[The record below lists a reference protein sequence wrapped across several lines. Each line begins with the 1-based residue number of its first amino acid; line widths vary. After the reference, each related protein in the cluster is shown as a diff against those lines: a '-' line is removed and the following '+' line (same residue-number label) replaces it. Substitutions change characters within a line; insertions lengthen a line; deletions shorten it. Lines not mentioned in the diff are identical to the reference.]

1 MKKIIYIFICI
12 ITSYVNAQVY
22 IGTNNVLANEST
34 LLFFEGNTTSDLT
47 NDVTTTNSKGI
58 ILPAVAT
65 TPTYNVVTPTTNNP
79 NNGTFI
85 FDRTSKMIK
94 MFENGYWKN
103 ISNSVGS
110 DLKLYDNS
118 SAELGKGVIIG
129 EQTTNAKGV
138 LVLEST
144 SKSLILP
151 QIQNPHI
158 TVKSPYAGM
167 ICYDT
172 VSNTFASFDGV
183 SWNYWR

>member
-1 MKKIIYIFICI
+1 
-12 ITSYVNAQVY
+12 
-22 IGTNNVLANEST
+22 
-34 LLFFEGNTTSDLT
+34 
-47 NDVTTTNSKGI
+47 
-58 ILPAVAT
+58 
-65 TPTYNVVTPTTNNP
+65 
-79 NNGTFI
+79 
-85 FDRTSKMIK
+85 MIK

>member
-1 MKKIIYIFICI
+1 MKKILYFFISVIASC
-12 ITSYVNAQVY
+12 VNAQVY
-22 IGTNNVLANEST
+22 IGTNNLVANEST
-34 LLFFEGNTTSDLT
+34 LLFFEGNTASDQSNDYLTT
-47 NDVTTTNSKGI
+47 NDKGI
-58 ILPAVAT
+58 ILPAVVT
-65 TPTYNVVTPTTNNP
+65 TPIYNVVNPTTNNP

-118 SAELGKGVIIG
+118 SAELGGGVIIG
-129 EQTTNAKGV
+129 DQTTNAKGV
-138 LVLEST
+138 LVLESM

-172 VSNTFASFDGV
+172 LSNTLASFDGV